1 MGQKTIGRLLI
12 LLGLALIGGT
22 VFLCII
28 RCIKLEEVFK
38 VLGIVLAFEFFVYKL
53 LTGWLISNLN
63 VKIEPERKWLGESR
77 DHLAIKLTL
86 SKGGIDSVWLKDIH
100 IKVTEVNVDDPSKN
114 KVLKEVKPLNYE
126 KRSLDNPDDIFNGS
140 EIKSRYTI
148 SINEEVSFSSY
159 QSVESGKVITIEVLV
174 LGTRLFYGIESSSR
188 TEQAIQWR
196 ASAIVLP
203 AKNGFEG

>member
-1 MGQKTIGRLLI
+1 MRQKIIGRFLT

-22 VFLCII
+22 VYLCII
-28 RCIKLEEVFK
+28 RCIKFEEIFK

-63 VKIEPERKWLGESR
+63 VKIEPERESSGEAS

-86 SKGGIDSVWLKDIH
+86 SKGGIDSVWLKGIH
-100 IKVTEVNVDDPSKN
+100 IKVTELNVDDPSKN
-114 KVLKEVKPLNYE
+114 MVLKEVKPLNYE

-140 EIKSRYTI
+140 EIKSKYTI

-159 QSVESGKVITIEVLV
+159 QSVESGKVIAIEVLV
-174 LGTRLFYGIESSSR
+174 LGTRLFYGIESFSK

-203 AKNGFEG
+203 IKKVLRK